1 MADAPVHKIID
12 LDPVDMSL
20 TMFFPQGSMAAIA
33 DERALF
39 DSTHVDYERG
49 MVRLAIQSHV
59 VSIGGANVL
68 VDACIGEHKARPDR
82 PHWNQRE
89 NTGFLEKLA
98 AAGFKAEDIDFVFC
112 THLHADHVGWNTRLE
127 NGRWVPTFPKA
138 RYLVGATELAHWR
151 DQAATQPDVNH
162 GSYRDSVAPVLEA
175 GLYTTVEPGDR
186 FVDGVGIVSLAGH
199 SAGQIGLE
207 LHRAAGPDLLLC
219 GDALH
224 SPVQVSHP
232 EWSTFVCDD
241 PIQSATTRKN
251 LIERVAGGDVLLMPA
266 HLRKAPALG
275 VRRVGGRHAPF
286 FCDCEGAPV

>member
-12 LDPVDMSL
+12 LDPVDLSL

-59 VSIGGANVL
+59 VRIGGANVL

-112 THLHADHVGWNTRLE
+112 THLHADHVGWNT
-127 NGRWVPTFPKA
+127 
-138 RYLVGATELAHWR
+138 
-151 DQAATQPDVNH
+151 
-162 GSYRDSVAPVLEA
+162 
-175 GLYTTVEPGDR
+175 TVEPGDR
-186 FVDGVGIVSLAGH
+186 FVDGAGIVSLAGH

-207 LHRAAGPDLLLC
+207 LHRADGPDLLLC